1 MSVLLTEDKRNQL
14 MAQGRRGA
22 KEKDGKSR
30 YEKRVKSK
38 VASVVRSFNEIDM
51 NSVFKYDILTINVPV
66 TGETDN
72 YMVRIKF
79 GGFLELLRRQTERQ
93 DGVLNLRAI
102 TRALLDAFNQEDV
115 FIHCSCPDWTYRFS
129 YWSTIK
135 DINSG
140 PPENRPAKIT
150 NPKNNLGP
158 GCKHVMLVLSNNS
171 WLIKVA
177 SVINNYIIYFERNRK
192 KDYADVIYPAIYGHE
207 YQEPVQ
213 LSIDDN
219 QDMNDQE
226 LINKANELGRTRGQ
240 FKAGN
245 PYRYQPRQ
253 NNQAP
258 GQMTFDDEPNLSTN
272 QEN

>member
-1 MSVLLTEDKRNQL
+1 MSVLTEDKRNQL

-30 YEKRVKSK
+30 YEKRVKSR
-38 VASVVRSFNEIDM
+38 VASVVRSFNDIDM

-66 TGETDN
+66 KGETDD
-72 YMVRIKF
+72 YRVRIKF
-79 GGFLELLRRQTERQ
+79 GGFLELLRTQIERQ

-115 FIHCSCPDWTYRFS
+115 YISCNCPDWKYRGAFFA
-129 YWSTIK
+129 TIK

-140 PPENRPAKIT
+140 PPEHRPSKIT
-150 NPKNNLGP
+150 NPRNDLGP
-158 GCKHVMLVLSNNS
+158 GCKHIMLVLSNNS

-177 SVINNYIIYFERNRK
+177 SVINNWVIYMSKFRQK
-192 KDYADVIYPAIYGHE
+192 QYADVVYPAIYGHE
-207 YQEPVQ
+207 YEEPVQ
-213 LSIDDN
+213 LSIDDQ
-219 QDMNDQE
+219 QDLNDKE
-226 LINKANELGRTRGQ
+226 TIDKANELGRTRGQ

-253 NNQAP
+253 NNVAS
-258 GQMTFDDEPNLSTN
+258 GQMTFDDEPNPDAQNN
-272 QEN
+272 Q